1 MKHADRKEKKKKN
14 KPRNKIFI
22 DMQYPLVRG
31 IKQGF
36 LTE

>member
-1 MKHADRKEKKKKN
+1 MKHADRKEKKKK
-14 KPRNKIFI
+14 KTRNKIFI